1 MSDPATDARISP
13 AVGLVLLESLR
24 SADLPDEE
32 SLEHLDLP
40 EEPRRLGLSAA
51 VVEQIQRY
59 GQLRGRRDA
68 LPTREVASLFE
79 LISRRPDAGAVFG
92 EAGRRLAR
100 RELGEPVLRSRL
112 SSLTLPRSARYRLAL
127 RRVKRLARQVSPDGE
142 VRVER
147 KPPRLSVRG
156 SLPARAASGSAG
168 CALLRG
174 AMEAVLDAYRAGDV
188 EVEHRRCEA
197 RDDARCIW
205 EVKTSHSA
213 DAPGE
218 AAEPREPP
226 AGGNGGEARE
236 SGSGGRDPEA

>member
-1 MSDPATDARISP
+1 MTDPATDARISP
-13 AVGLVLLESLR
+13 AVGLALLESLR

-59 GQLRGRRDA
+59 GQLRERRDA
-68 LPTREVASLFE
+68 LPAREVASLFE

-100 RELGEPVLRSRL
+100 RELGEPVLRFRL
-112 SSLTLPRSARYRLAL
+112 SSVTLPRSARYRLAL
-127 RRVKRLARQVSPDGE
+127 RRMKRLARQVTPEGE

-156 SLPARAASGSAG
+156 SLPARAVGGSDG

-188 EVEHRRCEA
+188 KIEHRRCEG
-197 RDDARCIW
+197 RDDARCVW
-205 EVKTSHSA
+205 VVRTPHSA
-213 DAPGE
+213 EAPDE
-218 AAEPREPP
+218 EPEPREPP
-226 AGGNGGEARE
+226 AGGNGGGAD
-236 SGSGGRDPEA
+236 GSGPGTSGPEA